1 MSKSAHHIGPDSA
14 PDRYR
19 LLRSIGRGG
28 EAVLYLAEIE
38 LAGGTEPVVVKV
50 LDSKT
55 TITPEIFERVS
66 RKWNEQAELLRFV
79 SRPGV
84 VGVREHFQGSPI
96 HAPGESAT
104 LTGRALVL
112 VMNHVD
118 GLDLRDWRAERTLA
132 TPAERREV
140 MRTLEQ
146 LADVLDWLHS
156 GKATPSGRTVVHGDL
171 SPGNVMVDEHGQAT
185 LVDFGLSKLTAD
197 HQTAEVWFTPGYA
210 APEIFEGKRTP
221 ATDRYAFGA
230 IAYFLLS
237 GQSPPA
243 TPEQL
248 AAAFAG
254 VPQIAGLPAD
264 QRRKVLAITAAD
276 ADKRPLS
283 LSSWV
288 KEVRHG
294 VVSTTTTSRPATPQD
309 AVPPRP
315 AGAPAVP
322 PVPTAP
328 PVGPPPTE
336 APSVAPQDAA
346 PQDSAPQDSAPQ
358 DSAPQDSASQD
369 SAPQSPASQPPAPA
383 PAPVPAPAPAAPAP
397 ADTAPTGF
405 GAPAPVPAA
414 PVGYDAGQGAY
425 GPPTAGVPTYG
436 GPGHGGQGYGPPTV
450 GMSTVGGPGGPTG
463 PRPQR
468 SPAPRKRR
476 KGPLIGAVAGVL
488 LIAVLAVVGIQLL
501 GDRDAKDTKNNQAAG
516 ASSTAPAT
524 SETPTEEP
532 TTEAPTEEPTT
543 EPTTES
549 PSPEPTP
556 EEPTASGTPTV
567 DPGSVPDATEADL
580 TTLASV
586 SEPDNFEVGS
596 AKINTKEHGSALI
609 GDCYYGAYVEY
620 DLNREWKTF
629 EFTAGVDDG
638 SKVETA
644 RVVISVDDKPA
655 LFNETVRLGK
665 PITETLDISGALR
678 LRLKIEETCT
688 DSGNGVIA
696 APMLKR

>member
-96 HAPGESAT
+96 HAPGESGT

-118 GLDLRDWRAERTLA
+118 GLDLRDWRAERTLT

-237 GQSPPA
+237 GQSPPSA
-243 TPEQL
+243 PEQL

-254 VPQIAGLPAD
+254 IPQIAGLPAD
-264 QRRKVLAITAAD
+264 QRRKVLAIAAAD

-294 VVSTTTTSRPATPQD
+294 VVSTTTTSRPATPRD

-315 AGAPAVP
+315 ADAPAVP
-322 PVPTAP
+322 PLPTAP

-336 APSVAPQDAA
+336 APSAAPQDAA
-346 PQDSAPQDSAPQ
+346 PRDAAPQDAAPEDPAPTPTPAPSQPSTPAPTPASPAPTPASAP
-358 DSAPQDSASQD
+358 S
-369 SAPQSPASQPPAPA
+369 
-383 PAPVPAPAPAAPAP
+383 
-397 ADTAPTGF
+397 DTAPTGF
-405 GAPAPVPAA
+405 GAPAPVPGA

-425 GPPTAGVPTYG
+425 GPPGAGVPTYG
-436 GPGHGGQGYGPPTV
+436 GPGNGGQGYGPPTA
-450 GMSTVGGPGGPTG
+450 GMPTVGGPGGPTG

-488 LIAVLAVVGIQLL
+488 LIAVLAVVGIRLL

-516 ASSTAPAT
+516 ASSSAPAT
-524 SETPTEEP
+524 SGTPTEEP

-549 PSPEPTP
+549 PSPEATS

-567 DPGSVPDATEADL
+567 APGSVPDATEADL

-688 DSGNGVIA
+688 DSGDGVIA